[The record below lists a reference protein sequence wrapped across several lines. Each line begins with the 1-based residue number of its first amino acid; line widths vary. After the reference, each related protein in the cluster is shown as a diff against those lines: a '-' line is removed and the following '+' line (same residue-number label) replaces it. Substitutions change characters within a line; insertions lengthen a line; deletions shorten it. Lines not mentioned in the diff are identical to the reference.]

1 MSSILE
7 KTCNVRAGV
16 YVCLRVQSPWYLE
29 RGGGTATKRRG
40 VGSKN
45 RGVRPVE
52 QEEEE
57 GEKGAP
63 YTSRIRRRPR
73 RNLAFHLRFPPVLL
87 GRRSCKLHL
96 RPS

>member
-1 MSSILE
+1 MCVCVVSLVRKGRWYCDKEAREGGWFE
-7 KTCNVRAGV
+7 KQG
-16 YVCLRVQSPWYLE
+16 SP
-29 RGGGTATKRRG
+29 
-40 VGSKN
+40 S
-45 RGVRPVE
+45 VE
-52 QEEEE
+52 QEEE